1 MPLPE
6 SKSVRVPESVAAKA
20 DGGSSLDSLRI
31 HDMWPWLV
39 ALGLFAIFCWLLSP
53 ILTPFVLGAG
63 LAYAGDPAVDRLQT
77 WGLSRTAGV
86 CVVFFGITLST
97 LAGLVMLV
105 PMLQDQLTVLLEN
118 LPRWLAW
125 LQNQG
130 LERLGIT
137 LPDGVRLD
145 AEGFKKVVTEHW
157 AQAGSVLKTVWGK
170 VSASGGALVIAITNL
185 LLVPVVTFYLL
196 RDWDVLVEWI
206 RNLVP
211 PRALPTVDSM
221 ARETDDV
228 LGAFIRGQLT
238 VMAALTVYYWIAL
251 WLAGLNLALLV
262 GIIVGMI
269 SFVPYLGAIVG
280 VLTAVVA
287 MLVQTQ
293 ELLPFVWL
301 ALVFGIGQILE
312 SNVLTPLLVGDKIGL
327 HPVAVIFA
335 VMAGGELFGFVGVM
349 LALPMAA
356 VIAVLLRHAKRQWL
370 SSRLYGHDAQLID
383 LPAEASSR
391 SPATPLDPPS
401 P

>member
-1 MPLPE
+1 M
-6 SKSVRVPESVAAKA
+6 SA
-20 DGGSSLDSLRI
+20 GGSSLDRLRLR
-31 HDMWPWLV
+31 DTWPWLA
-39 ALGLFAIFCWLLSP
+39 ALALFATFCWLLSP

-63 LAYAGDPAVDRLQT
+63 LAYAGDPAVDRLQA

-86 CVVFFGITLST
+86 CVVFFGITLT
-97 LAGLVMLV
+97 ALAGLVMLV
-105 PMLQDQLTVLLEN
+105 PMLQNQLTVLLEN
-118 LPRWLAW
+118 LPGWLAW
-125 LQNQG
+125 VQDKG
-130 LERLGIT
+130 LGRLGIT
-137 LPDGVRLD
+137 LPEGVRLD

-157 AQAGSVLKTVWGK
+157 AQAGSVLKTVWSK
-170 VSASGGALVIAITNL
+170 VSASGGALVMAITNL

-206 RNLVP
+206 RHLIP
-211 PRALPTVDSM
+211 PRARPTVDTM

-238 VMAALTVYYWIAL
+238 VMGALTVYYWIAL

-280 VLTAVVA
+280 VLTAVIA

-293 ELLPFVWL
+293 DLLPFVWL
-301 ALVFGIGQILE
+301 AVVFGIGQVLE
-312 SNVLTPLLVGDKIGL
+312 SNVLTPWLVGDKIGL

-335 VMAGGELFGFVGVM
+335 VMAGGQLFGFVGVM

-356 VIAVLLRHAKRQWL
+356 VIAVLLRHAKQQWL
-370 SSRLYGHDAQLID
+370 SSRLYGHDAQRAELTAEP
-383 LPAEASSR
+383 LPPVPAE
-391 SPATPLDPPS
+391 PPPS
-401 P
+401 